1 MQLLWWHW
9 MVFGFV
15 LVVAELAIPSF
26 FLIWFGVGAII
37 VGIALA
43 AFPAL
48 SFAWQ
53 ILVWLAVSV
62 AFVLL
67 WFRIFKPGIHKTR
80 SGMAK
85 GAAIGEVGLV
95 TRDIRPQVTGE
106 VRFQKPLLG
115 ADVWQSFADEEIK
128 AGERARVLDV
138 EGNMLK
144 VGKA

>member
-9 MVFGFV
+9 MVLGFV
-15 LVVAELAIPSF
+15 LVLLELAVPTF
-26 FLIWFGVGAII
+26 FLVWFGVGAIV
-37 VGIALA
+37 VGIALV
-43 AFPAL
+43 AFPPL
-48 SFAWQ
+48 SFTWQ
-53 ILVWLAVSV
+53 ILTWLACSV
-62 AFVLL
+62 IFVAL
-67 WFRIFKPGIHKTR
+67 WFKIFKPGFHKTR

-95 TRDIRPQVTGE
+95 TREIKPYVTGE

-115 ADVWQSFADEEIK
+115 SDVWESIADEEIN

-138 EGNMLK
+138 EGNTLK